1 MTAVALDA
9 TPQTGA
15 RQSSLS
21 RIVHAARLHLANPWT
36 TLYLPAVI
44 FTAVF
49 GMTWVV
55 WKLIDLNTGGA
66 APREAFTQNTGATW
80 VVFYMT
86 VVAVQAMSLTFRYA
100 MGISLTRREYYVGT
114 ALYWVG
120 LSLVYS
126 TGLTILAA
134 IERATGGWG
143 LNGAFFAPAALVD
156 ASLGTIWFIWEML
169 FVGFT
174 FAGMCIAT
182 IWVRWQANGL
192 LIFFGAV
199 AVLLIATTWSAI
211 EWGWGATLVSWAADQ
226 SLVTLFSL
234 AIPVA
239 AIAGVVGFLF
249 LRKAPARA

>member
-15 RQSSLS
+15 RQSSVS
-21 RIVHAARLHLANPWT
+21 RIANAARLHLANPWASF
-36 TLYLPAVI
+36 YLPAVI
-44 FTAVF
+44 FAAMF
-49 GMTWVV
+49 AMTWVV
-55 WKLIDLNTGGA
+55 WKLVDAESGGEGFRQSTSA
-66 APREAFTQNTGATW
+66 MW

-100 MGISLTRREYYVGT
+100 MGISLTRREYYAGT

-120 LSLVYS
+120 ISLVYS

-143 LNGAFFAPAALVD
+143 LNGAFFAPAILVD